1 MDNLEKENID
11 IIMDPNECGE
21 STALLAELKLNINEY
36 LRELTSSP
44 VRSLADIIAF
54 NLNSSDLVKTP
65 EKWIIV
71 LFQVMKVIN

>member
-1 MDNLEKENID
+1 MDNLEIENID
-11 IIMDPNECGE
+11 IIMDPNKCGE
-21 STALLAELKLNINEY
+21 STALLAELKLNINES

-54 NLNSSDLVKTP
+54 NLNSSDLVKIP